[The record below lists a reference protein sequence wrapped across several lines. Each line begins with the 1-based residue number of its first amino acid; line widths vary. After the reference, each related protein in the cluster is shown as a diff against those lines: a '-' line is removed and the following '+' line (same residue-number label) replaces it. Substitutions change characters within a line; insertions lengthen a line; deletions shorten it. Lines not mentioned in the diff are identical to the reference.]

1 MIINQKIYFIH
12 VPRTGGRFIRDSL
25 IKNNYNV
32 QLYFYNVF
40 YKGKE
45 IPHLT
50 YPEYEQFLNY
60 TPLKNFAIVREPVDR
75 FISMIKHGVTFN
87 EEKINKMF
95 RTEEDFNQ
103 TINREILTSS
113 SNWFVPQINFINYHT
128 KIWKFEDGF
137 SNKFFDWLEYNF
149 NFKFDNKNIKF
160 TPKYYDEKI
169 RIHIRPEQE
178 DLIKEYYFKDYKIL
192 DYV

>member
-1 MIINQKIYFIH
+1 MIINQKINFIH

-32 QLYFYNVF
+32 ELYFYNTF

-75 FISMIKHGVTFN
+75 FISMIKHNVTFN
-87 EEKINKMF
+87 QEKINKMF

-103 TINREILTSS
+103 TINGEILISS

-137 SNKFFDWLEYNF
+137 GKKWIEWMMNNFEIKILEFPMKQQNDYVVDNFSLNK
-149 NFKFDNKNIKF
+149 
-160 TPKYYDEKI
+160 EKI
-169 RIHIRPEQE
+169 QY
-178 DLIKEYYFKDYKIL
+178 IKNYYYKDYKL
-192 DYV
+192 LNY

>member
-32 QLYFYNVF
+32 QLYFYNTF

-60 TPLKNFAIVREPVDR
+60 KPLKNFAIVREPVDR

-103 TINREILTSS
+103 TINQEILISS

-137 SNKFFDWLEYNF
+137 GKKWIEWMMNNFEIKILELPMKQQDNYVTDNF
-149 NFKFDNKNIKF
+149 SLNEKKIQYIKN
-160 TPKYYDEKI
+160 YY
-169 RIHIRPEQE
+169 
-178 DLIKEYYFKDYKIL
+178 YKDYKL
-192 DYV
+192 LNY

>member
-137 SNKFFDWLEYNF
+137 GKKWIEWMMNNFEIKILEFPIKQQDNYVVDNFSLNK
-149 NFKFDNKNIKF
+149 
-160 TPKYYDEKI
+160 EKI
-169 RIHIRPEQE
+169 QY
-178 DLIKEYYFKDYKIL
+178 IKNYYYKDYKL
-192 DYV
+192 LNY